1 MEKDELKQKI
11 VEDEDFIKAPKYANS
26 LNRFLA
32 KNERKL
38 DNGAI
43 GRLLLITE
51 QEVDQLYE
59 MSVTELRKGMVHEE
73 DGEDSRE

>member
-1 MEKDELKQKI
+1 VEKDELKQKI
-11 VEDEDFIKAPKYANS
+11 MEDEDFIKAPKYANS

-51 QEVDQLYE
+51 EEVDQLYE
-59 MSVTELRKGMVHEE
+59 QSIVELRKEMVDGE
-73 DGEDSRE
+73 DGEGSRE

>member
-1 MEKDELKQKI
+1 VEKDELKQKI
-11 VEDEDFIKAPKYANS
+11 MEDEDFIKAPKYANS

-51 QEVDQLYE
+51 EEVDQLYE
-59 MSVTELRKGMVHEE
+59 QSVIQLRKGMTE
-73 DGEDSRE
+73 DEDRDL

>member
-1 MEKDELKQKI
+1 VEKDELKQKI
-11 VEDEDFIKAPKYANS
+11 MEDEDFIKAPKYANS

-38 DNGAI
+38 DSAAI

-51 QEVDQLYE
+51 EEVDQLYE
-59 MSVTELRKGMVHEE
+59 QSVIQLRKGMTE
-73 DGEDSRE
+73 DEDRDL